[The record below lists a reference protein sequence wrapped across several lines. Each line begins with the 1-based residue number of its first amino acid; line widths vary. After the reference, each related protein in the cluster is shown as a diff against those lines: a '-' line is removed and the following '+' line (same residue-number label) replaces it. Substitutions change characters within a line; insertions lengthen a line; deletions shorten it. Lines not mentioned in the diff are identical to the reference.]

1 MKAKTFNGKSR
12 LSRWDFQSAIVM
24 ILTALL
30 FLGGCAKTASDVKL
44 TQTRVDA
51 AAVKPGLA
59 VLYFDTFYR
68 HISQMPTGE
77 AALKEGKPGKP
88 IPFLNHRFGEGPV
101 FDSGISHGV
110 GVQMT
115 GFVKFPS
122 PGKYLFK
129 AKSNDGIRI
138 FINNQ
143 KVIDDPTVHSD
154 AFSAVTLVDLDKPG
168 WYPLLLQYFQRK
180 ATATLELYWQGPG
193 QADFSIVPAEA
204 FGHIPTPP
212 KAD

>member
-24 ILTALL
+24 ILTVLL
-30 FLGGCAKTASDVKL
+30 FLGGCAKTASDVKM

-59 VLYFDTFYR
+59 VLYFDAFYR

-77 AALKEGKPGKP
+77 AALKEGKPG
-88 IPFLNHRFGEGPV
+88 
-101 FDSGISHGV
+101 
-110 GVQMT
+110 
-115 GFVKFPS
+115 
-122 PGKYLFK
+122 
-129 AKSNDGIRI
+129 
-138 FINNQ
+138 
-143 KVIDDPTVHSD
+143 
-154 AFSAVTLVDLDKPG
+154 
-168 WYPLLLQYFQRK
+168 
-180 ATATLELYWQGPG
+180 

-204 FGHIPTPP
+204 FGHIPTPS